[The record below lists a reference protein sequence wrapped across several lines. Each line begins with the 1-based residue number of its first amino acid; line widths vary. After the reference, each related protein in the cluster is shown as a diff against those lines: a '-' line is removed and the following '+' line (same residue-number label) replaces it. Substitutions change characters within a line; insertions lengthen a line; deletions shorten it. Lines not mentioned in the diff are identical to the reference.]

1 MISLTN
7 QSASATTNKQ
17 KDSRIRLKSFLGL
30 PTEDILARLDHFDNV
45 VSYHEWHKERKALE
59 LLTVLEHVVAST
71 FIQQPEEIK
80 QNWTYLHEQLMQHF
94 TNNNATQLALWNNGE
109 NHGNRDIPLYNLRIQ
124 EEIRNYNT
132 LQTECISHTRL
143 LASKLTQLCRRSLTH
158 FLSNVEHFVV
168 FYTMHLHTFVEIAL
182 GVYRSMQQDKSQLT
196 YH

>member
-1 MISLTN
+1 MSTMIMQVNHTNQTLMISLTN

-80 QNWTYLHEQLMQHF
+80 QNWTYLREQLIQHF
-94 TNNNATQLALWNNGE
+94 ANNNV
-109 NHGNRDIPLYNLRIQ
+109 IQ
-124 EEIRNYNT
+124 TT
-132 LQTECISHTRL
+132 LQ
-143 LASKLTQLCRRSLTH
+143 QLNNLSQQTH
-158 FLSNVEHFVV
+158 EPVAQFAVKIYSP
-168 FYTMHLHTFVEIAL
+168 I
-182 GVYRSMQQDKSQLT
+182 
-196 YH
+196 